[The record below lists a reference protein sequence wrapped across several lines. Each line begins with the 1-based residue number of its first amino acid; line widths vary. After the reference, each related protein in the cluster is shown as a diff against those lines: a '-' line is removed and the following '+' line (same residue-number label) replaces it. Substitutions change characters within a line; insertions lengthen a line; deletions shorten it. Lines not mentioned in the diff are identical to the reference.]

1 MDKMDTPFNKLREE
15 TRQRSEFLGKLIK
28 GTVPQDIVK
37 LNGDFQNFMIKLHQ
51 SLNSEYP
58 YLINCIKDRIRT
70 VREQHNE
77 ANGNLTLQGINTG
90 YSAIFACFNDEVFS
104 RSKNPGGSADSPSQ
118 SPSVAPSVTQ
128 SQAHSRVG
136 HMLNNIRPCLV
147 KNAERLLTEL
157 EITLL
162 SDRDAFIWTFWRLG
176 ESSAAAGAAA
186 GVAAAG
192 GGAAAVA
199 GGGGENPLFQ
209 EFGET
214 MDMDRIKQQIE
225 RKCEQDQL
233 EKDQLEKDELEK
245 AKLRAKAREHRK
257 KIPENV
263 HLGNE
268 FFDRILGDSL
278 ECVQFLEYLSAKS
291 EPCQVHDRTELAY
304 AIMLKKYR
312 NEHEIHDKVH
322 TEMVEREFIT
332 WEEKDRLDALNKRF
346 SQNIEE
352 SLKSSGMNVG
362 QQPCRACAE
371 KTFKIYRDH
380 VQADSGV
387 IVPEPKVV
395 LTMPYS
401 AYKNIKDNMGAQ
413 TVNDITVALGGNDD
427 PRGFDAT
434 SAWGNRYVFWRWG
447 YGGGDAATQ
456 AFIRDKHNIF
466 AFQSTECVQNSKDPS
481 KPPVI
486 RSLFTTVVDGNEYRI
501 PCIPLQFGEKTVECV
516 FNPNLNSAIAW
527 AQESRNPDLMP
538 DMPFLCT
545 YMPQVVLDYFSD
557 IDASK
562 GIPRWN
568 DLHGEF
574 IHDCKTQFGDTF
586 IETARGTYKEGAI
599 PDKITHMGITWVLT
613 AVSQGPVSLDA
624 TLDKINLACPDVKP
638 RNQGCTKQASWVVL
652 SDIFTKHGFTKHG
665 FTKHGFTKHGFT
677 KHGRPDSECAKY
689 IGFTCGGSAKERGD
703 AGKFWDMFWTQRCL
717 GVPCSFWSGDYL
729 AVAAT
734 TAPGL
739 AWGIVVNST
748 VTVLGL
754 QERAKIND
762 YELYKIQLFV
772 DGVRSKREQA
782 SVFFQSR
789 IKMLLEYLAFR
800 FIHDIISLMI
810 PDRTGVDAG
819 HVALDT
825 ILILCTALSTIASSV
840 NLRTDGG
847 VLKAEVDI
855 NTAYEGL
862 MLSNF
867 RRLVPDSEEEINKA
881 FCHKHNIYDRESY
894 FRQLIP
900 LQPLDNALN
909 KHSGVLWAY
918 DYISKYNTDSL
929 KTTDL
934 REIYKLHKAR
944 SRHGGQPP
952 ELSTTFASVD
962 VLCIAKI
969 FRSTSEGVLVDDDY
983 NVWLQGLCTEKLKAF
998 LKVNKCHEIF
1008 CKFVNF
1014 KPPPTLGGVNIFG
1027 DNRLKNYL
1035 RILLGSRFLSEFE
1048 CGVNESLG
1056 GSLGDSFFSIDDAA
1070 GSVDISIDDADPN
1083 DGGAAATTTNASD
1096 SFDPPKSPLSS
1107 NGFSQDPKS
1116 VTKVR
1121 QLEPEDGMTCQ
1132 PPNDTDPGQFV
1143 ADLVNASQCS
1153 QKEEDEEPRGKPEG
1167 DEVNKKPK
1175 KCDAPSPPPPI
1186 GRPGGAA
1193 GGGGPISLFGSS
1205 LFSNSQ
1211 PDFGGFGGFS
1221 GFGSGSGAA
1230 GGGRGGGAAGAAFG
1244 SGDGAAFG
1252 SGDGPFGRGSGSFD
1266 FAGPSGFGG
1275 GPFGRGGGPYGRGG
1289 GAAGGSFGFGG
1300 GGRFGGASTRR
1311 RHNFRKNSRSKYSN
1325 KKRSYK
1331 NKNSNTKK
1339 YRKLQS
1345 KIKYTIKR
1353 RNSRRNNSN

>member
-1 MDKMDTPFNKLREE
+1 
-15 TRQRSEFLGKLIK
+15 
-28 GTVPQDIVK
+28 
-37 LNGDFQNFMIKLHQ
+37 
-51 SLNSEYP
+51 
-58 YLINCIKDRIRT
+58 
-70 VREQHNE
+70 
-77 ANGNLTLQGINTG
+77 
-90 YSAIFACFNDEVFS
+90 
-104 RSKNPGGSADSPSQ
+104 
-118 SPSVAPSVTQ
+118 
-128 SQAHSRVG
+128 
-136 HMLNNIRPCLV
+136 MLNNIRPCSV
-147 KNAERLLTEL
+147 ENAERLLTEL

-214 MDMDRIKQQIE
+214 MDSIKQQIE

-268 FFDRILGDSL
+268 FFDRILSDRF

-304 AIMLKKYR
+304 ANMLNTYR
-312 NEHEIHDKVH
+312 TKHKIHDKVH
-322 TEMVEREFIT
+322 REMVEQRFIT
-332 WEEKDRLDALNKRF
+332 PDQKDRLDALNKRF
-346 SQNIEE
+346 SQNIED

-371 KTFKIYRDH
+371 KTFKIYKSH
-380 VQADSGV
+380 VGGN
-387 IVPEPKVV
+387 VPKPKVV

-401 AYKNIKDNMGAQ
+401 AYKNIKNDNDAQ
-413 TVNDITVALGGNDD
+413 SDNEITVALGGNDD

-434 SAWGNRYVFWRWG
+434 SAWGNNYVFWRWG

-456 AFIRDKHNIF
+456 AFIQEKHTIC

-481 KPPVI
+481 KPPEI
-486 RSLFTTVVDGNEYRI
+486 KSSFTVVDGT
-501 PCIPLQFGEKTVECV
+501 PVSKDCIPLQFGEKTVECV
-516 FNPNLNSAIAW
+516 FNPNLRAAIEW
-527 AQESRNPDLMP
+527 AQGSREPKLMP

-545 YMPQVVLDYFSD
+545 YMPQVVLDHFSD
-557 IDASK
+557 IDTHKNK

-568 DLHGEF
+568 RLHGRF
-574 IHDCKTQFGDTF
+574 IDDCKTQFGDIF
-586 IETARGTYKEGAI
+586 IKEATNKGKYKEGAI

-624 TLDKINLACPDVKP
+624 TLDKINLACPEVEP
-638 RNQGCTKQASWVVL
+638 RNQGCTREANWVVF
-652 SDIFTKHGFTKHG
+652 SDIFTKHGFTKKDLRH
-665 FTKHGFTKHGFT
+665 
-677 KHGRPDSECAKY
+677 DSECAKY

-703 AGKFWDMFWTQRCL
+703 AGKFWDMFWTQICL
-717 GVPCSFWSGDYL
+717 QKPCSFWSGDYL

-754 QERAKIND
+754 QERAKINH
-762 YELYKIQLFV
+762 YELSKIKLFV
-772 DGVRSKREQA
+772 RGVLEKGHD
-782 SVFFQSR
+782 FFQSR

-810 PDRTGVDAG
+810 RDRTGVDEP

-825 ILILCTALSTIASSV
+825 ILILCTALRTIASSV

-847 VLKAEVDI
+847 VLNAEVDI

-952 ELSTTFASVD
+952 ELRTTFASVD

-969 FRSTSEGVLVDDDY
+969 FRSTSEGVPVAGY
-983 NVWLQGLCTEKLKAF
+983 NEWLQGLCTDKLKAF
-998 LKVNKCHEIF
+998 LEDNDCHEIF
-1008 CKFVNF
+1008 CQFVNF
-1014 KPPPTLGGVNIFG
+1014 KPPLILGGVN
-1027 DNRLKNYL
+1027 RLNNYL
-1035 RILLGSRFLSEFE
+1035 HTLLGRGFFEFE
-1048 CGVNESLG
+1048 CRVNESLG
-1056 GSLGDSFFSIDDAA
+1056 DSLGGGDSYVSVGTAISAKSA
-1070 GSVDISIDDADPN
+1070 ENVDISIDDADPN

-1096 SFDPPKSPLSS
+1096 SFDPPESPVS
-1107 NGFSQDPKS
+1107 NSRGFMQSQEPTS
-1116 VTKVR
+1116 VTKKPVHP
-1121 QLEPEDGMTCQ
+1121 LKPDDGMTCQ

-1153 QKEEDEEPRGKPEG
+1153 QKEEDEESRSQPEG
-1167 DEVNKKPK
+1167 DGVNKKPK

-1211 PDFGGFGGFS
+1211 PGFGGFGGFGGFS

-1230 GGGRGGGAAGAAFG
+1230 GGGRGGGAAFGSGGGAAFG
-1244 SGDGAAFG
+1244 SGGAAFG
-1252 SGDGPFGRGSGSFD
+1252 SGSGSFD

-1289 GAAGGSFGFGG
+1289 GAAGGSFGFG
-1300 GGRFGGASTRR
+1300 FGGASTRR

>member
-1 MDKMDTPFNKLREE
+1 MDTPFNKLREE
-15 TRQRSEFLGKLIK
+15 TRQRSEFLGKLIE

-37 LNGDFQNFMIKLHQ
+37 LNSEFQSFMKKLDQ
-51 SLNSEYP
+51 SLKSEYP
-58 YLINCIKDRIRT
+58 TLIDCIGKRILT

-118 SPSVAPSVTQ
+118 SPSVAPSVTL
-128 SQAHSRVG
+128 SQARSRVG
-136 HMLNNIRPCLV
+136 HMLNNISPCLV
-147 KNAERLLTEL
+147 ENAERLLTEL

-162 SDRDAFIWTFWRLG
+162 SDLDAFIWTFWRLG

-186 GVAAAG
+186 GG
-192 GGAAAVA
+192 GGAAAGA

-214 MDMDRIKQQIE
+214 MDSIKQQIE
-225 RKCEQDQL
+225 RKCEQDQLEKDQL

-268 FFDRILGDSL
+268 FFDRILSDRF

-304 AIMLKKYR
+304 ANMLKTYR
-312 NEHEIHDKVH
+312 TIHKIHDIVH
-322 TEMVEREFIT
+322 KEMVNQGFIHS
-332 WEEKDRLDALNKRF
+332 EQRKSLDALNKRF

-371 KTFKIYRDH
+371 KTFKIYQSQ
-380 VQADSGV
+380 VGGN
-387 IVPEPKVV
+387 VPKPKVV

-401 AYKNIKDNMGAQ
+401 AYKNIKDNIGAQ

-434 SAWGNRYVFWRWG
+434 SAWGEKYVFWRWG

-456 AFIRDKHNIF
+456 AFIQDKHTIC
-466 AFQSTECVQNSKDPS
+466 AFQSTECVQNLKNPS
-481 KPPVI
+481 EPPEI
-486 RSLFTTVVDGNEYRI
+486 KSSFTVVDGNPVSI
-501 PCIPLQFGEKTVECV
+501 DCIPLQFGEKTVECV
-516 FNPNLNSAIAW
+516 FNPNLREAIEW
-527 AQESRNPDLMP
+527 AQGSRNPKLMP

-557 IDASK
+557 IDGK
-562 GIPRWN
+562 KRIPRWN

-574 IHDCKTQFGDTF
+574 IHDCKTQFGDDTF
-586 IETARGTYKEGAI
+586 IETATHTGSYKEGAI

-624 TLDKINLACPDVKP
+624 TLDKINLACPQVEP
-638 RNQGCTKQASWVVL
+638 RNKGCTREASWVVF
-652 SDIFTKHGFTKHG
+652 SDIFPKNSRGDS
-665 FTKHGFTKHGFT
+665 
-677 KHGRPDSECAKY
+677 DSECAKY

-717 GVPCSFWSGDYL
+717 QKPCSFWSGDYL

-754 QERAKIND
+754 QERAKINH
-762 YELYKIQLFV
+762 YELSKIKLFV
-772 DGVRSKREQA
+772 RGVRSKREQA
-782 SVFFQSR
+782 YVFFQSR

-810 PDRTGVDAG
+810 HNPINDES

-825 ILILCTALSTIASSV
+825 ILILCTALSTIVSSV
-840 NLRTDGG
+840 TLRTVSG

-867 RRLVPDSEEEINKA
+867 RRLVPESAGEINEA
-881 FCHKHNIYDRESY
+881 FCDRHNIYDRESY

-918 DYISKYNTDSL
+918 DYISKYNTGSL

-944 SRHGGQPP
+944 SRKGETPP

-969 FRSTSEGVLVDDDY
+969 FRSTSEGGPVAGY
-983 NVWLQGLCTEKLKAF
+983 NQWLQELCTEKLKAF
-998 LKVNKCHEIF
+998 LKVNKCHAIF
-1008 CKFVNF
+1008 CQFVNF
-1014 KPPPTLGGVNIFG
+1014 KTPPGLGGVN
-1027 DNRLKNYL
+1027 RLNNYL
-1035 RILLGSRFLSEFE
+1035 HTLLGRGFFEFE
-1048 CGVNESLG
+1048 CRVNESLG
-1056 GSLGDSFFSIDDAA
+1056 DSLGGGDSYV
-1070 GSVDISIDDADPN
+1070 SVGTAISAKSAESDVISIDDD
-1083 DGGAAATTTNASD
+1083 DDVAAATTAASVASDASD
-1096 SFDPPKSPLSS
+1096 SFDHTKSPVS
-1107 NGFSQDPKS
+1107 NSRGLMQSQEPTS
-1116 VTKVR
+1116 VTKKPVHP
-1121 QLEPEDGMTCQ
+1121 LKPDDGMTCQ

-1143 ADLVNASQCS
+1143 ADLVIASQCS
-1153 QKEEDEEPRGKPEG
+1153 QKEEDE
-1167 DEVNKKPK
+1167 KKSPDQPAIEPK
-1175 KCDAPSPPPPI
+1175 KSKGSESPPPSGHP
-1186 GRPGGAA
+1186 
-1193 GGGGPISLFGSS
+1193 GGGGPFSLFGSS
-1205 LFSNSQ
+1205 LSYGSQ
-1211 PDFGGFGGFS
+1211 PVFGFS
-1221 GFGSGSGAA
+1221 VFGSGSGAAGAGRGSGAA
-1230 GGGRGGGAAGAAFG
+1230 GGGRGSGAAFG

-1252 SGDGPFGRGSGSFD
+1252 SG
-1266 FAGPSGFGG
+1266 GG
-1275 GPFGRGGGPYGRGG
+1275 AAYGRGGGPYGRGG
-1289 GAAGGSFGFGG
+1289 GAAYGRGGGAAYGRGGGPFGLGGSPSGFGDGAAGG

-1353 RNSRRNNSN
+1353 RKSRRNNSN

>member
-90 YSAIFACFNDEVFS
+90 YSAIFTCFNQELL
-104 RSKNPGGSADSPSQ
+104 RSAKSHRSADSPSQ

-186 GVAAAG
+186 GG

-199 GGGGENPLFQ
+199 GAENPLFQ

-214 MDMDRIKQQIE
+214 MDMDRIKLQIE
-225 RKCEQDQL
+225 RNSLQDQL
-233 EKDQLEKDELEK
+233 EKAQKAQLH
-245 AKLRAKAREHRK
+245 AKAVVRDEK
-257 KIPENV
+257 GPENV

-434 SAWGNRYVFWRWG
+434 SAWGNNYVFWRWG

-456 AFIRDKHNIF
+456 AFIQEKHTIC

-527 AQESRNPDLMP
+527 AQESRNPKLMP

-557 IDASK
+557 IDGK
-562 GIPRWN
+562 KRIPRWN

-574 IHDCKTQFGDTF
+574 IHDCKTQFGDDTF
-586 IETARGTYKEGAI
+586 IETATHTGSYKEGAI

-624 TLDKINLACPDVKP
+624 TLDKINLACPQVEP
-638 RNQGCTKQASWVVL
+638 RNKGCTREASWVVF
-652 SDIFTKHGFTKHG
+652 SDIFPKNSRGESV
-665 FTKHGFTKHGFT
+665 
-677 KHGRPDSECAKY
+677 SECAKY

-703 AGKFWDMFWTQRCL
+703 AGKFWDMFWTQKCL

-840 NLRTDGG
+840 TLMTVGG

-855 NTAYEGL
+855 NTEYQYKMSSQFEGL
-862 MLSNF
+862 
-867 RRLVPDSEEEINKA
+867 VPESAEEIDGD
-881 FCHKHNIYDRESY
+881 FCDRHNIYDRESY

-900 LQPLDNALN
+900 LEPLDNALN

-918 DYISKYNTDSL
+918 DYISKYNTNSL

-934 REIYKLHKAR
+934 REIYKLHKAPQR
-944 SRHGGQPP
+944 QGGQPP
-952 ELSTTFASVD
+952 KLSTTFASVD

-969 FRSTSEGVLVDDDY
+969 FRSTSEGVQVDGY
-983 NVWLQGLCTEKLKAF
+983 NEWLQELCTEKLKEF
-998 LKVNKCHEIF
+998 LTVNKCHEIF

-1070 GSVDISIDDADPN
+1070 GSVDISIDDAVSD
-1083 DGGAAATTTNASD
+1083 DGGAAATTTNVSD
-1096 SFDPPKSPLSS
+1096 SFDPPESPVS
-1107 NGFSQDPKS
+1107 NSRGFMQSQEPTS
-1116 VTKVR
+1116 VTKKPVHP
-1121 QLEPEDGMTCQ
+1121 LKPDDGMTCQ

-1175 KCDAPSPPPPI
+1175 KCDASSPPPPI

-1211 PDFGGFGGFS
+1211 PGFGSFS

-1230 GGGRGGGAAGAAFG
+1230 GGGRGGGAAFGSGGGAAFG
-1244 SGDGAAFG
+1244 SGGGAAFG
-1252 SGDGPFGRGSGSFD
+1252 SGGAAFGSGSGSFD

-1289 GAAGGSFGFGG
+1289 GAAGGSFGFG
-1300 GGRFGGASTRR
+1300 FGGASTRR

-1353 RNSRRNNSN
+1353 RKSRRNNSN

>member
-1 MDKMDTPFNKLREE
+1 MDDELKISRDDLYKE
-15 TRQRSEFLGKLIK
+15 TLFLLEFLNGMVTRSEPLNNDFKVLFGKFLKRL
-28 GTVPQDIVK
+28 D
-37 LNGDFQNFMIKLHQ
+37 N
-51 SLNSEYP
+51 LNSEYP
-58 YLINCIKDRIRT
+58 NLSKCIKDVIDRVGSENT
-70 VREQHNE
+70 DM
-77 ANGNLTLQGINTG
+77 NGNITLEGIHG
-90 YSAIFACFNDEVFS
+90 ICSGIFACFTCFNDEDE
-104 RSKNPGGSADSPSQ
+104 RSKNPHCSADSSAQ

-136 HMLNNIRPCLV
+136 HMLNNIHPCLV

-186 GVAAAG
+186 GG

-199 GGGGENPLFQ
+199 GAENPLFQ

-214 MDMDRIKQQIE
+214 MDMDRIKLQIE
-225 RKCEQDQL
+225 RNSLQDQL
-233 EKDQLEKDELEK
+233 EKAQKAQLH
-245 AKLRAKAREHRK
+245 AKAVVRDEK
-257 KIPENV
+257 GPENV

-304 AIMLKKYR
+304 ANMLKTYR
-312 NEHEIHDKVH
+312 TKHKIHDKVY
-322 TEMVEREFIT
+322 TKMVERRFIT
-332 WEEKDRLDALNKRF
+332 QEQKDRLDELNNSF
-346 SQNIEE
+346 SQNIDK
-352 SLKSSGMNVG
+352 LLSSRGMNVG

-371 KTFKIYRDH
+371 ETFKIYRDH

-395 LTMPYS
+395 LKMPYS
-401 AYKNIKDNMGAQ
+401 AYKNIKDNIGAQ

-434 SAWGNRYVFWRWG
+434 SAWGNKYVFWRWG

-456 AFIRDKHNIF
+456 AFIQDKHTIC
-466 AFQSTECVQNSKDPS
+466 AFQSTECVQNLKNPS
-481 KPPVI
+481 EPPEI
-486 RSLFTTVVDGNEYRI
+486 KSSFTVVDGNPVSI
-501 PCIPLQFGEKTVECV
+501 DCIPLQFGEKTVECV
-516 FNPNLNSAIAW
+516 FNPNLREAIEW
-527 AQESRNPDLMP
+527 AQGSRNPKLMP

-557 IDASK
+557 IDGK
-562 GIPRWN
+562 KRIPRWN

-574 IHDCKTQFGDTF
+574 IHDCKKQFGDDTF
-586 IETARGTYKEGAI
+586 IETATHTGSYKEGAI

-624 TLDKINLACPDVKP
+624 TLDKINLACPEVEP
-638 RNQGCTKQASWVVL
+638 RNKGCTREASWVVF
-652 SDIFTKHGFTKHG
+652 SDIFPKNSRGESV
-665 FTKHGFTKHGFT
+665 
-677 KHGRPDSECAKY
+677 SECAKY

-717 GVPCSFWSGDYL
+717 QKPCSFWSGDYL

-754 QERAKIND
+754 QERAKINH
-762 YELYKIQLFV
+762 YELSKIKLFV
-772 DGVRSKREQA
+772 RGVRRKDDA
-782 SVFFQSR
+782 YDFFQSR

-810 PDRTGVDAG
+810 PDRTGVDEP

-825 ILILCTALSTIASSV
+825 ILILCTALSTIVSSV
-840 NLRTDGG
+840 TLRTVSG

-867 RRLVPDSEEEINKA
+867 RRLVPESAGEINEA
-881 FCHKHNIYDRESY
+881 FCDRHNIYDRESY

-900 LQPLDNALN
+900 LEPLDNALN

-944 SRHGGQPP
+944 SRKGETRP

-969 FRSTSEGVLVDDDY
+969 FRSTSKGVTVAGY
-983 NVWLQGLCTEKLKAF
+983 NDWLQGLCTEKLKEF
-998 LKVNKCHEIF
+998 LKVNKCHDIF
-1008 CKFVNF
+1008 CQFVNF
-1014 KPPPTLGGVNIFG
+1014 EPPRGLGGVVNEFG

-1035 RILLGSRFLSEFE
+1035 RILLGSRFLSEFYCRVE
-1048 CGVNESLG
+1048 DSLG
-1056 GSLGDSFFSIDDAA
+1056 GSLGGSFVSIDDAA
-1070 GSVDISIDDADPN
+1070 GSDVLSINGDDAANAD
-1083 DGGAAATTTNASD
+1083 ATAPSASD
-1096 SFDPPKSPLSS
+1096 SFGHLNSPFGFESLSQERLSQERLSKEPTSVMKARPLKS
-1107 NGFSQDPKS
+1107 
-1116 VTKVR
+1116 
-1121 QLEPEDGMTCQ
+1121 EDDMTCQ

-1143 ADLVNASQCS
+1143 ADLVIASQCS
-1153 QKEEDEEPRGKPEG
+1153 QKEEDE
-1167 DEVNKKPK
+1167 KKSPDQPAIEPK
-1175 KCDAPSPPPPI
+1175 KSKGSESPPPP
-1186 GRPGGAA
+1186 GHP
-1193 GGGGPISLFGSS
+1193 GGGGPFSLSGSS
-1205 LFSNSQ
+1205 LSYGSQ
-1211 PDFGGFGGFS
+1211 PVFGFS
-1221 GFGSGSGAA
+1221 VFGSGSGAAGAGRGSGAA
-1230 GGGRGGGAAGAAFG
+1230 GGGRGSGAAFG
-1244 SGDGAAFG
+1244 SGGAAFG
-1252 SGDGPFGRGSGSFD
+1252 SGGGAAGPFDRGAGS
-1266 FAGPSGFGG
+1266 
-1275 GPFGRGGGPYGRGG
+1275 FGRGGGPYGRGG
-1289 GAAGGSFGFGG
+1289 GAAGGSFGFG
-1300 GGRFGGASTRR
+1300 FGGASTRR
-1311 RHNFRKNSRSKYSN
+1311 RHNFRKNSRLKHSN